1 MQTKNNSNN
10 NNGKTATS
18 KALSIELATEQT
30 TFAAAMGIDATRER
44 ELCDMIERC
53 YEGTDTYPK
62 AIACLSQVVSN
73 INELAYCLFHM
84 GAFAGNEQAKQA
96 GFNLSELEAR
106 LAELKK
112 GVAAIAGDTK
122 E

>member
-1 MQTKNNSNN
+1 MQTKKNNNS
-10 NNGKTATS
+10 KTATNR
-18 KALSIELATEQT
+18 ALSIELATEQG
-30 TFAAAMGIDATRER
+30 TFAAAMGIDTARER
-44 ELCDMIERC
+44 ELCDLIEKC

-73 INELAYCLFHM
+73 INELAYCLFHL
-84 GAFAGNEQAKQA
+84 GAFAGNEQAKKL

-106 LAELKK
+106 FAELKK
-112 GVAAIAGDTK
+112 GITEVQGDTK